1 MGDADTEHLR
11 CSASHSQRIVRKPV
25 ETYQDHVS
33 ICLCAPPPT
42 PDNLEYAEGT
52 KEGQSIPKWPGSG
65 TEMDMSHHS
74 LDKTLVNRHIS
85 AQIFIHVTQLKIALQ
100 FT

>member
-1 MGDADTEHLR
+1 MH
-11 CSASHSQRIVRKPV
+11 
-25 ETYQDHVS
+25 
-33 ICLCAPPPT
+33 PP

-65 TEMDMSHHS
+65 MEMDMSHHS

-85 AQIFIHVTQLKIALQ
+85 PDIHSCHSVKNSLAIYLVIQTTAL
-100 FT
+100 FEIPAASP

>member
-1 MGDADTEHLR
+1 MHPT
-11 CSASHSQRIVRKPV
+11 
-25 ETYQDHVS
+25 
-33 ICLCAPPPT
+33 PT